1 MAGMDPTRITTILIA
16 DDDPAHLL
24 LSEAALGGAG
34 FVVHTA
40 SDGEEAV
47 RQFERTHPDC
57 IVLDVNMPKMTGI
70 EACQKIREHADGRR
84 LPILMLTGRNDI
96 VSISDAFAAGA
107 SDFAQKGMNPRLLV
121 ERVRF
126 LLRDRA
132 MQDDLWSS
140 RSKLLLA
147 QRIARVGHWEL
158 TLDGK
163 TLDMSPIVAEILER
177 DSQPLDRYETFVK
190 MLDPAEQVL
199 ARQAFLACA
208 AENNRFSF
216 EHRVRTPAGK
226 DLYIHQEAELV
237 QAAGSTNARTVLV
250 TLQDLTRLRSAEDAV
265 RTLSYFDSA
274 TGLPNRQ
281 YLLEQLSIAL
291 KDRSP
296 GVAMCVATFRVH
308 GFDRIMQAHG
318 SEVAKNVL
326 SAVARQLESGLS
338 EVGAGGALAR
348 HANGPSVCRTTESS
362 LTVLVQSRDPVD
374 GLPELVKAVLAR
386 VSGHP
391 TRLAVEYLP
400 PLSAGLAL
408 IDGSAHDAEQL
419 LTNAQVAAEH
429 AREPQACELFSPVP
443 LARSRRRLAIES
455 ALRRAIESNELHLM
469 YQPRVASGTLDLTG
483 VECLL
488 RWEHPQLGTVGPEE
502 FLPIAE
508 ESGLIEPIGDW
519 VLDEACRQLAVWR
532 ARFDDE
538 FFVSVNVAARQL
550 RQPNFATRIKAA
562 LDKYRLPA
570 QALEIEI
577 TETSI
582 VHAPPDAR
590 RMLESLRR
598 EGVRVTMDDFGTGS
612 SSLGQIR
619 KLPFDCVKLDRSL
632 MADLYTDVGAQGVA
646 AAVLAMAKALRIRSV
661 AEGVE
666 DPESMEMVSWLGCDE
681 LQGYYISPPLKARD
695 FADWLDGGGAVALAR
710 RRAAAIAVELE
721 ASKIDLSPGL
731 VDELDLDGEEA
742 RKRGVS

>member
-1 MAGMDPTRITTILIA
+1 MAGMEPNRITTILIA

-24 LSEAALGGAG
+24 LAEAALGGAG

-47 RQFERTHPDC
+47 RQFERTQPDC
-57 IVLDVNMPKMTGI
+57 VVLDVNMPKMTGI
-70 EACQKIREHADGRR
+70 EACQKIRDNADGRR

-177 DSQPLDRYETFVK
+177 EAQPLDRYEAFVK
-190 MLDPAEQVL
+190 MLDPAEQVQ

-208 AENNRFSF
+208 AENSSFSF
-216 EHRVRTPAGK
+216 EHCVRTATGK
-226 DLYIHQEAELV
+226 ELYIHQEAELV
-237 QAAGSTNARTVLV
+237 QASGSSSARTVLV
-250 TLQDLTRLRSAEDAV
+250 TLQDLTRLRRAEDAV

-274 TGLPNRQ
+274 TGLPNRL
-281 YLLEQLSIAL
+281 YLVEQMSIAL
-291 KDRSP
+291 KDRTP
-296 GVAMCVATFRVH
+296 GVAMGVATFRVH
-308 GFDRIMQAHG
+308 GIERIGQAHG
-318 SEVAKNVL
+318 ND
-326 SAVARQLESGLS
+326 VARKTLTELAHQLGRALS
-338 EVGAGGALAR
+338 DVSPAAAVLRQGGIV
-348 HANGPSVCRTTESS
+348 SVCRTAENA
-362 LTVLVQSRDPVD
+362 LTVLVQSRDSVEAI
-374 GLPELVKAVLAR
+374 PELVRNVLAR
-386 VSGHP
+386 VSGQP
-391 TRLAVEYLP
+391 TSIGIEYLP

-408 IDGSAHDAEQL
+408 IDGSTTDADQL
-419 LTNAQVAAEH
+419 LTNAQAAAEH

-455 ALRRAIESNELHLM
+455 ALRRAVESGELHLM

-502 FLPIAE
+502 FVPIAE
-508 ESGLIEPIGDW
+508 ESGLIEQIGDW
-519 VLDEACRQLAVWR
+519 VLDEACRQLAAWR
-532 ARFDDE
+532 SRFEDE
-538 FFVSVNVAARQL
+538 FFVSVNVAPRQL
-550 RQPNFATRIKAA
+550 RQANFANRVKAT

-590 RMLESLRR
+590 RMLDALRR
-598 EGVRVTMDDFGTGS
+598 DGVRVSMDDFGTGY

-632 MADLYTDVGAQGVA
+632 MADLYTDIGAQGVT

-661 AEGVE
+661 AEGIE
-666 DPESMEMVSWLGCDE
+666 DPEAMEMVSWLGCEE

-695 FADWLDGGGAVALAR
+695 FADWLDSGGAVAIAR
-710 RRAAAIAVELE
+710 RRASAIAVELE
-721 ASKIDLSPGL
+721 ASKIAINP
-731 VDELDLDGEEA
+731 DLDDLGFDTDED
-742 RKRGVS
+742 RQRNVS

>member
-1 MAGMDPTRITTILIA
+1 MEPNRITTILIA

-24 LSEAALGGAG
+24 LAEAALGGAG

-47 RQFERTHPDC
+47 RQFERTQPDC
-57 IVLDVNMPKMTGI
+57 VVLDVNMPKMTGI
-70 EACQKIREHADGRR
+70 EACQKIRDNADGRR

-140 RSKLLLA
+140 RSRLLLA

-177 DSQPLDRYETFVK
+177 ESQPLDRYEAFVQ

-208 AENNRFSF
+208 AENSSFSF
-216 EHRVRTPAGK
+216 EHCVRTDTGQE
-226 DLYIHQEAELV
+226 LYIHQEAELV
-237 QAAGSTNARTVLV
+237 QASGSSSARTVLV
-250 TLQDLTRLRSAEDAV
+250 TLQDLTRLRRAEDAV

-274 TGLPNRQ
+274 TGLPNRL
-281 YLLEQLSIAL
+281 YLLEQMSIAL
-291 KDRSP
+291 KGRAP
-296 GVAMCVATFRVH
+296 GVAMGVVTFRVH
-308 GFDRIMQAHG
+308 GLERIVQAHG
-318 SEVAKNVL
+318 NEAARRTL
-326 SAVARQLESGLS
+326 TELARQLGRNLA
-338 EVGAGGALAR
+338 EVSPGAAVIKQGNA
-348 HANGPSVCRTTESS
+348 PSVCRTAENA
-362 LTVLVQSRDPVD
+362 LTVLVQSRDTVEAI
-374 GLPELVKAVLAR
+374 PELVRNMLAR
-386 VSGHP
+386 VSGQP
-391 TRLAVEYLP
+391 TGTGIEYLP

-408 IDGSAHDAEQL
+408 IDGSTVDADQL
-419 LTNAQVAAEH
+419 LTNAQAAADH

-455 ALRRAIESNELHLM
+455 ALRRAVEAGELHLM

-488 RWEHPQLGTVGPEE
+488 RWEHPQLGIVPPEE
-502 FLPIAE
+502 FVPVAE
-508 ESGLIEPIGDW
+508 ESGLIEQIGDW
-519 VLDEACRQLAVWR
+519 VLDEACRQLAAWR
-532 ARFDDE
+532 SRFEDE

-550 RQPNFATRIKAA
+550 RQPNFATRIKAT
-562 LDKYRLPA
+562 LDKYRLSA
-570 QALEIEI
+570 NALEIEI
-577 TETSI
+577 TETCI

-590 RMLESLRR
+590 RMLEALRR
-598 EGVRVTMDDFGTGS
+598 DGVRVSMDDFGTGY

-632 MADLYTDVGAQGVA
+632 MADLYTDIGAQGVT

-661 AEGVE
+661 AEGIE
-666 DPESMEMVSWLGCDE
+666 DPEAMEMVSWLGCEE

-695 FADWLDGGGAVALAR
+695 FAEWLDSGGAVAIAR
-710 RRAAAIAVELE
+710 RRASAIAVELE
-721 ASKIDLSPGL
+721 ASKIAMHP
-731 VDELDLDGEEA
+731 DLDDVGLDSDDD
-742 RKRGVS
+742 RKRSVS

>member
-70 EACQKIREHADGRR
+70 EACQKIRDNADGRR

-163 TLDMSPIVAEILER
+163 SLDVSPMVAEILEC

-190 MLDPAEQVL
+190 MLEPAEQVL

-208 AENNRFSF
+208 AENSRFSF
-216 EHRVRTPAGK
+216 EHRVRTATGK
-226 DLYIHQEAELV
+226 ELYIHQEAELV
-237 QAAGSTNARTVLV
+237 QAAGSASARTVLV

-265 RTLSYFDSA
+265 RTLSYFDST

-281 YLLEQLSIAL
+281 YLLEQLSITL
-291 KDRSP
+291 KDRGP
-296 GVAMCVATFRVH
+296 GAAMCVATFRVH

-318 SEVAKNVL
+318 SDVAKNVL
-326 SAVARQLESGLS
+326 AELARQIDRGLN
-338 EVGAGGALAR
+338 EVSAGGALVK
-348 HANGPSVCRTTESS
+348 HANGTSVCRTTEAS
-362 LTVLVQSRDPVD
+362 LTVLVQSRDPVE

-386 VSGHP
+386 VSGQP
-391 TRLAVEYLP
+391 TSLGIEYMP
-400 PLSAGLAL
+400 PLSAGLAV
-408 IDGSAHDAEQL
+408 IDGSTNDAEQL

-455 ALRRAIESNELHLM
+455 ALRRAVESGELHLM

-502 FLPIAE
+502 FVPIAE
-508 ESGLIEPIGDW
+508 ETGLIDQIGDW
-519 VLDEACRQLAVWR
+519 VLDEACRQLAAWR
-532 ARFDDE
+532 SRFEDE
-538 FFVSVNVAARQL
+538 FFVSVNVSARQL
-550 RQPNFATRIKAA
+550 RQPGFAARIKAA

-582 VHAPPDAR
+582 VHAPPDSR
-590 RMLESLRR
+590 RMLEALRR
-598 EGVRVTMDDFGTGS
+598 EGVRVAMDDFGTGS

-681 LQGYYISPPLKARD
+681 LQGYYISAPLKARD
-695 FADWLDGGGAVALAR
+695 FADWLDAGGAVALAR
-710 RRAAAIAVELE
+710 RRASAIAVELE
-721 ASKIDLSPGL
+721 ASKIDLNPGL
-731 VDELDLDGEEA
+731 GDELDLDAGDG

>member
-1 MAGMDPTRITTILIA
+1 MEPTRITTILIA

-24 LSEAALGGAG
+24 LAEAALGGAG

-47 RQFERTHPDC
+47 RQFERTQPDC
-57 IVLDVNMPKMTGI
+57 VVLDVNMPKMTGI
-70 EACQKIREHADGRR
+70 EACQKIRDNADGRR

-126 LLRDRA
+126 LLRDRV

-163 TLDMSPIVAEILER
+163 TLDMSPMVAEILER
-177 DSQPLDRYETFVK
+177 ESQPLERYEAFVK
-190 MLDPAEQVL
+190 MLDPAEQVQ

-208 AENNRFSF
+208 AENSSFSF
-216 EHRVRTPAGK
+216 EHCVRTATGK
-226 DLYIHQEAELV
+226 ELYIHQEAELV
-237 QAAGSTNARTVLV
+237 QASGSSSARTVLV
-250 TLQDLTRLRSAEDAV
+250 TLQDLTRLRRAEDAV

-274 TGLPNRQ
+274 TGLPNRL
-281 YLLEQLSIAL
+281 YLLEQMSIAL
-291 KDRSP
+291 RDRAP
-296 GVAMCVATFRVH
+296 GVAMGVVTFRVH
-308 GFDRIMQAHG
+308 GFDRIAQAHG
-318 SEVAKNVL
+318 NEVARKTL
-326 SAVARQLESGLS
+326 TELARQLGKSLA
-338 EVGAGGALAR
+338 EVSPAAAVLKQGNAA
-348 HANGPSVCRTTESS
+348 SVCRTAEHA
-362 LTVLVQSRDPVD
+362 LTVLVQSRDPVEAI
-374 GLPELVKAVLAR
+374 PELIRNVLAR
-386 VSGHP
+386 VSGQP
-391 TRLAVEYLP
+391 TSIGIEYLP
-400 PLSAGLAL
+400 QLSAGLAL
-408 IDGSAHDAEQL
+408 IDGSTTDADQL
-419 LTNAQVAAEH
+419 VTNAQAAADH

-455 ALRRAIESNELHLM
+455 ALRRAVESGEFHLM

-488 RWEHPQLGTVGPEE
+488 RWEHPQLGAVGPEE
-502 FLPIAE
+502 FVPIAE
-508 ESGLIEPIGDW
+508 ESGLIEQIGDW
-519 VLDEACRQLAVWR
+519 VLDEACRQLAAWR
-532 ARFDDE
+532 SRFEDE
-538 FFVSVNVAARQL
+538 FFVSVNVTSRQL
-550 RQPNFATRIKAA
+550 RQPNFATRIKAT

-590 RMLESLRR
+590 RMLEALRR
-598 EGVRVTMDDFGTGS
+598 EGVRVTMDDFGTGY

-632 MADLYTDVGAQGVA
+632 MADLYTDIGAQGVT

-661 AEGVE
+661 AEGIE
-666 DPESMEMVSWLGCDE
+666 DPEAMEMVSWLGCEE

-695 FADWLDGGGAVALAR
+695 FAEWLDSGGAVAIAR
-710 RRAAAIAVELE
+710 RRASAIAVELE
-721 ASKIDLSPGL
+721 ASKIAMNP
-731 VDELDLDGEEA
+731 DLDDLGFDSDDD
-742 RKRGVS
+742 RKRSVS